1 VVATATTITL
11 TAGLAVEH
19 GLWHRMVDVAD
30 VRGAVE
36 ETVRF
41 ANPFPQASRF
51 AREPF
56 TIGDVAVEPGEQ
68 VLMWLTAANRDL
80 PGRHR
85 QPLDRYD
92 PWRDTSQHVGW
103 GSGYHLCGGVHHARA
118 VAVTAV
124 TTLAE
129 RLPDLGLG
137 GRWKRFVGIDDGFA
151 AAPVVPNRT
160 L

>member
-1 VVATATTITL
+1 
-11 TAGLAVEH
+11 
-19 GLWHRMVDVAD
+19 

-41 ANPFPQASRF
+41 GNPFPQASRF

-118 VAVTAV
+118 VAATVV
-124 TTLAE
+124 TTLAQ
-129 RLPDLGLG
+129 RLPGLGLG
-137 GRWKRFVGIDDGFA
+137 GQWKRFVGIDDGFA

-160 L
+160 I